1 MGSEMCIRDRYSY
14 EEVVALVQEANAL
27 GRKTMCHALGGQG
40 LRNAIHAG
48 ANSIEHGC
56 YLAEEPDLIKSMSE
70 QGIFLVPT
78 FEVYEYHST
87 VSAPHIIA
95 RATYLELIHEE
106 CVQKALEAGVKVV
119 AGTDAGG
126 FVHGNNAHELEL
138 LVKHGMSP
146 MQAIQAATGW
156 AAECVGMEKDIGT
169 VEAGKLADLVIIDGN
184 PISDIRIL
192 QDKDKFMR
200 VFNGCS
206 LFVDQIALQ

>member
-1 MGSEMCIRDRYSY
+1 LDI
-14 EEVVALVQEANAL
+14 
-27 GRKTMCHALGGQG
+27 GGQST
-40 LRNAIHAG
+40 RPG
-48 ANSIEHGC
+48 ANYIS
-56 YLAEEPDLIKSMSE
+56 AEEEIKRTLPVIKKIRSAYPNCTIS
-70 QGIFLVPT
+70 IDT
-78 FEVYEYHST
+78 FNAYVAE
-87 VSAPHIIA
+87 
-95 RATYLELIHEE
+95 
-106 CVQKALEAGVKVV
+106 KALEAGVKVV

-192 QDKDKFMR
+192 QDKDKIMR
-200 VFNGCS
+200 VFKGGS
-206 LFVDQIALQ
+206 LFVDHIALQ